1 MPQGKEMHFDP
12 SSDEPRSDGCPV
24 CAFMREYQAR
34 YLRTLDSEGIRA
46 LCAYH
51 VWQVASIVDAVTAA
65 KIFLRLLDD
74 SIPASQECDLCV
86 RIKIQED
93 SKVRDFCSTF
103 NEHHLQASLSK
114 CRGLCLRHAAAVSS
128 HFPPALG
135 IRIRPVLQN
144 HATAL
149 KKGLLRL
156 LNNSNAGQTRHAG
169 ILGRAAEFLV
179 AQRGLKNH

>member
-1 MPQGKEMHFDP
+1 MSYRKKIHFDP

-34 YLRTLDSEGIRA
+34 YLRTLDSDGIRA

-51 VWQVASIVDAVTAA
+51 VWQVASIVNAVTAA

-74 SIPASQECDLCV
+74 AIPASRECDLCV

-103 NEHHLQASLSK
+103 SEHHIQAALSR

-135 IRIRPVLQN
+135 TRIGPVLQN
-144 HATAL
+144 HATDL
-149 KKGLLRL
+149 KRGLSRL
-156 LNNSNAGQTRHAG
+156 LSDSNAGQARHAG